1 MHYSFEVRE
10 RAKEVASKNNKMLM
24 STDCNL
30 LNALLFNRT
39 FSIYVI
45 LKRVLRLSLLDINVI
60 LLKYRFFLKKANL
73 KLTVLYKR
81 H

>member
-24 STDCNL
+24 SRDCNL

-39 FSIYVI
+39 FLIFVG
-45 LKRVLRLSLLDINVI
+45 RVLGLNFFTVKKNSLI
-60 LLKYRFFLKKANL
+60 L
-73 KLTVLYKR
+73 VLEKTIR
-81 H
+81 HSV